1 MTIPDIIAAKRDG
14 LELSGEDIRRLVLG
28 YTAGEIADYQMSAFL
43 MAAYIRGLN
52 FAETAELTS
61 AMVDSGNA
69 LDLSKIK
76 GIKVDKH
83 STGGVGDK
91 TTLVIVPM
99 LAACGLKVPKMSGRG
114 LGFTGGTVDK
124 LESIPGFNTSLS
136 LNGFIKQIN
145 KIGAAIA
152 GQTADMAPAD
162 KMIYALRDVTATVD
176 SIPLISASIMSK
188 KIACGAD
195 VILLDVKVG
204 NGAFMKDL
212 DDARE
217 LAGTMISIGR
227 NLNRKVGAIITDM
240 NQPLGRA
247 VGNSLEVRE
256 AIDTLSGHG
265 PADLTQ
271 LCIELCAAVLNL
283 SDPECCIETARSLAK
298 NALFSGAALGKFGQI
313 IRAQGGDA
321 DVVYNPALMGE
332 ARIIKDVTAESAGVV
347 SEIDTAGV
355 GKAASAL
362 GAGRQRKEDRIDPV
376 AGVVVEKKI
385 GDKVEIGDTI
395 ATIHGSDESKIHQA
409 EEIIK
414 GCYLLADSAHVPPLI
429 VERM

>member
-1 MTIPDIIAAKRDG
+1 MTISDIIAAKRDG
-14 LELSGEDIRRLVLG
+14 FELSGEDIRRLVLG
-28 YTAGEIADYQMSAFL
+28 YTAGEVADYQMSAFL

-52 FAETAELTS
+52 FSETAGLTA
-61 AMVDSGNA
+61 AMVDSGNV
-69 LDLSKIK
+69 LDLSQIE

-99 LAACGLKVPKMSGRG
+99 LAACGLKAPKMSGRG

-136 LNGFIKQIN
+136 LNDFIKQIDE
-145 KIGAAIA
+145 IGAAMA
-152 GQTADMAPAD
+152 GQTANMAPAD

-195 VILLDVKVG
+195 AILLDVKVG
-204 NGAFMKDL
+204 NGAFMKNL
-212 DDARE
+212 DDARQ
-217 LAGTMISIGR
+217 LARTMIEIGK
-227 NLNRKVGAIITDM
+227 NLDRKVGAIITDM
-240 NQPLGRA
+240 NQPLGCA

-265 PADLTQ
+265 PADLTR
-271 LCIELCAAVLNL
+271 LCIELCTSALILA
-283 SDPECCIETARSLAK
+283 DTGCCADKARSMAENTLS
-298 NALFSGAALGKFGQI
+298 SGAALGKFGQI
-313 IRAQGGDA
+313 IGAQGGNE
-321 DVVYNPALMGE
+321 DVLHNPALMGE
-332 ARIIKDVTAESAGVV
+332 ASIKKEVKADSTGVV

-355 GKAASAL
+355 GRAASAL
-362 GAGRQRKEDRIDPV
+362 GAGRQRKDDQIDPV
-376 AGVVVEKKI
+376 VGLIVEKKI

-395 ATIHGSDESKIHQA
+395 ATIHGNDESKIQQA
-409 EEIIK
+409 EAILK
-414 GCYLLADSAHVPPLI
+414 SCYILGDSAQAPQLI
-429 VERM
+429 VERL

>member
-1 MTIPDIIAAKRDG
+1 M
-14 LELSGEDIRRLVLG
+14 VLG
-28 YTAGEIADYQMSAFL
+28 YVAGEVADYQMSAFL

-52 FAETAELTS
+52 FIETAELTS
-61 AMVDSGNA
+61 AMVDSGTV
-69 LDLSKIK
+69 LDLSEID

-124 LESIPGFNTSLS
+124 LESIPGFDTSLS
-136 LNGFIKQIN
+136 LNDFTKQIN
-145 KIGAAIA
+145 EIGAAIA

-188 KIACGAD
+188 KIACGAE

-204 NGAFMKDL
+204 NGAFMKNL
-212 DDARE
+212 DDARQ
-217 LAGTMISIGR
+217 LARTMIAIGG

-265 PADLTQ
+265 PADLTR
-271 LCIELCAAVLNL
+271 LCLELCAVMLNL
-283 SDPECCIETARSLAK
+283 ADPACCAEKARNMAENTLV
-298 NALFSGAALGKFGQI
+298 SGAALGKFGQI
-313 IRAQGGDA
+313 IRAQGGNVA
-321 DVVYNPALMGE
+321 VLHNPALMGE
-332 ARIIKDVTAESAGVV
+332 ARIIKDVTADSAGVV
-347 SEIDTAGV
+347 SEIDTAGI
-355 GKAASAL
+355 GRAASSL
-362 GAGRQRKEDRIDPV
+362 GAGRQRKDDRIDPV
-376 AGVVVEKKI
+376 VGVIVEKKI
-385 GDKVEIGDTI
+385 GDKVEIGDRI
-395 ATIHGSDESKIHQA
+395 ATIHGNDETKIQQA
-409 EEIIK
+409 EAILK
-414 GCYLLADSAHVPPLI
+414 SCYVLGDSAQAPQLI
-429 VERM
+429 VERV

>member
-14 LELSGEDIRRLVLG
+14 FELSGEDIRRLVLG
-28 YTAGEIADYQMSAFL
+28 YVAGEVADYQMSAFL

-52 FAETAELTS
+52 FIETAELTS
-61 AMVDSGNA
+61 AMVDSGTV
-69 LDLSKIK
+69 LDLSEID

-124 LESIPGFNTSLS
+124 LESIPGFDTSLS
-136 LNGFIKQIN
+136 LNDFTKQIN
-145 KIGAAIA
+145 EIGAAIA

-188 KIACGAD
+188 KIACGAE

-204 NGAFMKDL
+204 NGAFMKNL
-212 DDARE
+212 DDARQ
-217 LAGTMISIGR
+217 LARTMIAIGG

-265 PADLTQ
+265 PADLTR
-271 LCIELCAAVLNL
+271 LCLELCAVMLNL
-283 SDPECCIETARSLAK
+283 ADPACCAEKARNMAENTLV
-298 NALFSGAALGKFGQI
+298 SGAALGKFGQI
-313 IRAQGGDA
+313 IRAQGGNVA
-321 DVVYNPALMGE
+321 VLHNPALMGE
-332 ARIIKDVTAESAGVV
+332 ARIIKDVTADSAGVV
-347 SEIDTAGV
+347 SEIDTAGI
-355 GKAASAL
+355 GRAASSL
-362 GAGRQRKEDRIDPV
+362 GAGRQRKDDRIDPV
-376 AGVVVEKKI
+376 VGVIVEKKI
-385 GDKVEIGDTI
+385 GDKVEIGDRI
-395 ATIHGSDESKIHQA
+395 ATIHGNDETKIQQA
-409 EEIIK
+409 EAILK
-414 GCYLLADSAHVPPLI
+414 SCYVLGDSAQAPQLI
-429 VERM
+429 VERV